1 MSEKKKFELEF
12 LLNTSPKVLEN
23 MLFTP
28 GGLSEWFADDVNIND
43 DIYTFI
49 WDGSEESAR
58 LLTKKMGEKIKW
70 QNIADEEEGLDTYFQ
85 LYYEV
90 DPMTKSVILK
100 VTDFA
105 DDDEMEDTQALWE
118 SLIEGLKRFIG
129 A

>member
-1 MSEKKKFELEF
+1 MPEKKKFELEY

-28 GGLSEWFADDVNIND
+28 SGLSEWFADDVNIED
-43 DIYTFI
+43 DVYTFI
-49 WDGSEESAR
+49 WDGSEEKAR

-70 QNIADEEEGLDTYFQ
+70 QNLNDEEEGLDTYFQ
-85 LYYEV
+85 LHYEI

-105 DDDEMEDTQALWE
+105 EDSEMEDTQALWE